1 MGTLINT
8 GLVVF
13 GVLGLAIGISHYRR
27 EKYVGGIRWFIL
39 FLGIFTFVW
48 CASYGA
54 MGFTENLKMAY
65 VYRNIGLFG
74 LLGFMCTEAVLLL
87 TIVGL
92 RKPLKILCA
101 SLYMIGALSD
111 LIIFGQPDT
120 NFYIRTGDRTSY
132 YSIPCFQREYHYVFL
147 GIFFVSFILM
157 DIFWFVKKKPKRELA
172 FQIEATIG
180 NLILAL
186 MAIPDT
192 VLPTIMETSVPT
204 SGIGGF
210 LCLFIIWRAANETNT
225 FNITI
230 KNLGTYIY
238 ETVNTAI
245 VLFDQYGKLE
255 MANNYATDLLGE
267 CVVKGCTIEDI
278 FELGNNTITD
288 GEIPSKTFRATTKA
302 GHITCEIDATTVM
315 DRYKEVYCVIYVIH
329 DMTETEKLIREANE
343 ANRAKSD
350 FLANMSHE
358 IRTPINAIL
367 GLNEIIMKETEE
379 EAVLD
384 YSSQIVSAGRSLLS
398 IVNDVLDLSRIESGK
413 IEITPQPYK
422 LRDLVNECYNLI
434 SIKAYDKSLDLKI
447 DIDETLPSGYIGDG
461 TRIRQVMVNLL
472 SNAVKYTPKGTVRMK
487 ITGYTKDSIFYLKT
501 AVIDTGIGIR
511 NEDIAG
517 LFESFKRIDEV
528 RNRRVEGTGL
538 GLSISKSLV
547 DMMDGELSVTS
558 VYGEGSTFTFVIP
571 QQIEDMT
578 PIGRYDPR
586 VIGNRQMSHVSSFE
600 APDARILVV
609 DDVDTNL
616 VVFCGLL
623 KKTKIKIDMAS
634 DGFEAIRLAEKTRY
648 DIIFMDHM
656 MPEMDGVETM
666 RRIKADKI
674 GANRKTP
681 VVMLT
686 ANAIYGVKEEYL
698 KQGFDDY
705 ISKPL
710 RGEVLEEMVRKY
722 LEKSTSK
729 NLLKVYT
736 GEEKLNAGPDV
747 YSGLDIYNGTDGYL
761 KEKRN
766 ESSIQKFEDLLA
778 VPDES
783 RSEEESEDIKKIR
796 ADFGDLLD
804 IDTALMYSG
813 NDPELFMEIV
823 KSYRKND
830 LTEKLE
836 RFYDQEDYE
845 NYRIKVHS
853 LKSSSLNIGAIN
865 MSKLATEM
873 DAAIKKGDTH
883 YVILNNENLM
893 NEYKKIIGGLSE
905 RLGAADET

>member
-1 MGTLINT
+1 MGTIINT
-8 GLVVF
+8 GLVIF
-13 GVLGLAIGISHYRR
+13 GVLGLVIGISHYRR
-27 EKYVGGIRWFIL
+27 EKLVGGIRWYIL
-39 FLGIFTFVW
+39 FLGIFTCIW
-48 CASYGA
+48 CVSYGA
-54 MGFTENLKMAY
+54 MGFTENMKMAY
-65 VYRNIGLFG
+65 VYRNLGLFG
-74 LLGFMCTEAVLLL
+74 LLGFMTTEAVLLQ
-87 TIVGL
+87 TIIEL
-92 RKPLKILCA
+92 KKPFKILCS
-101 SLYMIGALSD
+101 SLYIAGAISD
-111 LIIFGQPDT
+111 LIIFGQPET

-147 GIFFVSFILM
+147 GILFFSFILI
-157 DIFWFVKKKPKRELA
+157 DVFWFVKKKPKRELA
-172 FQIEATIG
+172 FQIEATIA

-192 VLPTIMETSVPT
+192 VLPTITETSVPT
-204 SGIGGF
+204 SGVGGF

-238 ETVNTAI
+238 ESVNTAI

-255 MANNYATDLLGE
+255 MANNYANNLLGE
-267 CVVKGCTIEDI
+267 SVVKGCTIEDI
-278 FELGNNTITD
+278 FELGENTITD
-288 GEIPSKTFRATTKA
+288 GEIPSKTFRAKTKE
-302 GHITCEIDATTVM
+302 GHISCEIDATTVM

-379 EAVLD
+379 EQVLG
-384 YSSQIVSAGRSLLS
+384 YSAQIVSAGRALLS

-447 DIDETLPSGYIGDG
+447 DIDETLPSGYLGDG

-487 ITGYTKDSIFYLKT
+487 ITGFTKDSIFYLKT

-511 NEDIAG
+511 SEDISG
-517 LFESFKRIDEV
+517 LFESFKRIDEI
-528 RNRRVEGTGL
+528 RNRNVEGTGL
-538 GLSISKSLV
+538 GLSISKRLV

-578 PIGRYDPR
+578 PIGKYDPR
-586 VIGNRQMSHVSSFE
+586 TIGDHTLLSVSSFE
-600 APDARILVV
+600 APDARVLVV

-623 KKTKIKIDMAS
+623 KKTKVKIDMAS
-634 DGFEAIRLAEKTRY
+634 DGFEAIRLAERNKY

-666 RRIKADKI
+666 RRIKADRI
-674 GANRKTP
+674 GLNLKTP

-710 RGEVLEEMVRKY
+710 RGEVLEAMVRRY
-722 LEKSTSK
+722 LEKSANK
-729 NLLKVYT
+729 NLLKIYT
-736 GEEKLNAGPDV
+736 GEKKKDPDSNV
-747 YSGLDIYNGTDGYL
+747 YSGLDIYSGTDAHL
-761 KEKRN
+761 KEKKN
-766 ESSIQKFEDLLA
+766 KSTKMKFEDLLA
-778 VPDES
+778 NPEEKDQTEEPDE
-783 RSEEESEDIKKIR
+783 IKKLR

-813 NDPELFMEIV
+813 NDPELFMEIAR
-823 KSYRKND
+823 SYRKND

-836 RFYDQEDYE
+836 KFYEQEDYE

-873 DAAIKKGDTH
+873 DASIKKGDTH

-893 NEYKKIIGGLSE
+893 KEYKRIITGLSE
-905 RLGAADET
+905 RLGE